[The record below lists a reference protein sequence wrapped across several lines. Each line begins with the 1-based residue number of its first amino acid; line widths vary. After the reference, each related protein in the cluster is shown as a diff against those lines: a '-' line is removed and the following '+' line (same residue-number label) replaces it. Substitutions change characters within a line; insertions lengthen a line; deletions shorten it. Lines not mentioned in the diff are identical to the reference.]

1 MDTRTKSAL
10 LLAGVLVLGIL
21 LGALA
26 SGSMFNRRL
35 GRIAEL
41 RTSRG
46 MAFVLEEVVR
56 PETEEQRRAF
66 RDVIEETAPAYAEV
80 FERTGADLTALNESM
95 LARVR
100 PLLTPEQTERLQRHL
115 SMRRNGRF
123 GTRHD
128 RSRPHEPNRYHRRF
142 RRPAHDSV
150 PRHNPPD
157 PSNPQGPV
165 SP

>member
-1 MDTRTKSAL
+1 MSTRTKSAL

-41 RTSRG
+41 RTPKG
-46 MAFVLEEVVR
+46 MAFVLEKVVR

-66 RDVIEETAPAYAEV
+66 REVIEEIAPGYAEI
-80 FERTGADLTALNESM
+80 FERTGAELTALNDSL

-115 SMRRNGRF
+115 TMRRGGRF
-123 GTRHD
+123 GPRHD
-128 RSRPHEPNRYHRRF
+128 RSGSRGSSRNRHRSWR
-142 RRPAHDSV
+142 
-150 PRHNPPD
+150 PPD
-157 PSNPQGPV
+157 DSMRSNNSSDPPSP
-165 SP
+165 

>member
-1 MDTRTKSAL
+1 MSTRTKSAV
-10 LLAGVLVLGIL
+10 LLAGVLLLGML

-26 SGSMFNRRL
+26 SGSIFNRRL

-66 RDVIEETAPAYAEV
+66 RDVIEETAPAYADV
-80 FERTGADLTALNESM
+80 FERTGAELTALNDSL

-100 PLLTPEQTERLQRHL
+100 PLLTPEQTKRLQRHL
-115 SMRRNGRF
+115 TMRRHGRF
-123 GTRHD
+123 GPRHD
-128 RSRPHEPNRYHRRF
+128 RNRSRGSSRNRRNSRH
-142 RRPAHDSV
+142 PLHDSL
-150 PRHNPPD
+150 PEHNPAD
-157 PSNPQGPV
+157 PPAS
-165 SP
+165 